1 MELRQGD
8 RFASRFVTAARIPAS
23 NAEVAILDISTT
35 GCKIRTSSELAQIGA
50 TILIRLPDG
59 EEAAG
64 QIAWKNKERCGVKF
78 SKPIPEQLI
87 DRIAL

>member
-1 MELRQGD
+1 MKLRHGD
-8 RFASRFVTAARIPAS
+8 RFASNVVTNARMPAS
-23 NAEVAILDISTT
+23 TAEVAIMDISTK

-59 EEAAG
+59 GEAAG
-64 QIAWKNKERCGVKF
+64 QIAWKNKEGCGVKF
-78 SKPIPEQLI
+78 SKPIPEEFI